1 MGLLWTSATHSSWGE
16 KTKGHAVVQ
25 GKFNTVIDV
34 KVLLWSCFFV
44 DTLSTA
50 KQFSL
55 KTQKANANIISTV
68 DNKESTKNSYEEL
81 LRKFE
86 SNADKVFSLPTLKS
100 VIKEIESKKDGEPV
114 CKGQKLKCYSRE
126 I

>member
-1 MGLLWTSATHSSWGE
+1 M
-16 KTKGHAVVQ
+16 
-25 GKFNTVIDV
+25 
-34 KVLLWSCFFV
+34 KVLLWLCFFV
-44 DTLSTA
+44 DTRSTA

-55 KTQKANANIISTV
+55 KSQKADADIISTV
-68 DNKESTKNSYEEL
+68 DNMESTKNSYEKL

-114 CKGQKLKCYSRE
+114 CEGQKLKCYSRE

>member
-1 MGLLWTSATHSSWGE
+1 M
-16 KTKGHAVVQ
+16 
-25 GKFNTVIDV
+25 
-34 KVLLWSCFFV
+34 
-44 DTLSTA
+44 
-50 KQFSL
+50 
-55 KTQKANANIISTV
+55 
-68 DNKESTKNSYEEL
+68 ESTKNSYEEL

-114 CKGQKLKCYSRE
+114 CEGQKLKCCSRE

>member
-1 MGLLWTSATHSSWGE
+1 M
-16 KTKGHAVVQ
+16 
-25 GKFNTVIDV
+25 
-34 KVLLWSCFFV
+34 KVLLLSCFFV

-55 KTQKANANIISTV
+55 KTQKAYANIISTV
-68 DNKESTKNSYEEL
+68 DNMESTKNGYEEL

-86 SNADKVFSLPTLKS
+86 CNPDKVFSLPTLKS

-114 CKGQKLKCYSRE
+114 GEGQKLKCYSRE

>member
-1 MGLLWTSATHSSWGE
+1 ML
-16 KTKGHAVVQ
+16 
-25 GKFNTVIDV
+25 
-34 KVLLWSCFFV
+34 FV

-55 KTQKANANIISTV
+55 KTQKADANIISTV
-68 DNKESTKNSYEEL
+68 DNMESTKNSYEEL

-86 SNADKVFSLPTLKS
+86 SNADKVFLLLTLKS
-100 VIKEIESKKDGEPV
+100 VIKETESKKDGKPV
-114 CKGQKLKCYSRE
+114 CEGQKLKCYSRE